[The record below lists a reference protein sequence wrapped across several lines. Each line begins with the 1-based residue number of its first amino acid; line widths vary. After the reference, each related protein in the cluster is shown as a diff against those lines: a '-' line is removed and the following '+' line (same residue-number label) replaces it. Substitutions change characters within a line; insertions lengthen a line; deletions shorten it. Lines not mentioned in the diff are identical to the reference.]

1 MEFNLLKTIE
11 KPLTYF
17 RPNEAILQSPFPS
30 RDFVNPGVGNVIKS
44 YSIFVPLHTYN
55 YLHRLQKTN
64 EADQLGFGSPLSSSD
79 GSAAG
84 SAQSVAYS
92 RIPEKY
98 TASPSTPLIPADTK
112 LTISSISD
120 IPDEIQSTN
129 DKKRK
134 LVGED
139 IFEQFMHPKIKT
151 SKLEI
156 ENKVKVAP
164 AAAYKVLPK
173 KPSAEHK
180 HKFKLH

>member
-1 MEFNLLKTIE
+1 MEYNLLKTIE
-11 KPLTYF
+11 KPLSYF
-17 RPNEAILQSPFPS
+17 RPNEAILQSPFQS

-44 YSIFVPLHTYN
+44 FSIFVPLHTYD

-64 EADQLGFGSPLSSSD
+64 EDDQLGFGSPLSSSD
-79 GSAAG
+79 GSA
-84 SAQSVAYS
+84 QSVAFS

-120 IPDEIQSTN
+120 IPDEIRSTN

-151 SKLEI
+151 SKLET

-164 AAAYKVLPK
+164 AAALLAPKVLPK
-173 KPSAEHK
+173 KRSPEHK